1 MWEESCNIHDVLD
14 LAIGM
19 SDEIVIMGHK
29 YIDLDA
35 LGSALG
41 LLKYTLNLGK
51 KAYVYVNPS
60 EYNYS
65 VVKAMEMLPKELEK
79 RLITSDEK
87 LKLGKRSLLI
97 VVDTFKTKMIENLEV
112 FEKFPNTIVL
122 DHHEVNGDRLDAT
135 IKYIK
140 PEASSMVE
148 IICDYLKEKEY
159 SLDPNI
165 STIMYTGLCI
175 DTNNF
180 DNNTSENTFLAS
192 AYLLKNNAS
201 IRIKKSLFQEKK
213 EDILNRG
220 RLLKRSIT
228 VGENTMICVLDSNI
242 YSPADLSK
250 ISNELLK
257 FDKISIGYTVGK
269 IGTNKVGISARCFEE
284 ENVESIMGVLGGGG
298 HKTCAAT
305 QFDNL
310 SLGKAKELLLE
321 AIKIDNKE
329 MDIHK
334 ELSKKPNP

>member
-1 MWEESCNIHDVLD
+1 MWENNCSINDVLD
-14 LAIGM
+14 LAISM

-35 LGSALG
+35 LGSSLG
-41 LLKYTLNLGK
+41 LVKYILDLGK
-51 KAYVYVNPS
+51 KAYVYVNPN

-65 VVKAMEMLPKELEK
+65 VVKAMEILPKDLNK
-79 RLITSDEK
+79 RLIQDDSK
-87 LKLGKRSLLI
+87 LKLGKHSLLI
-97 VVDTFKTKMIENLEV
+97 VLDTFKTKTIEDFEL
-112 FEKFPNTIVL
+112 FEKFPNTLVL
-122 DHHEVNGDRLDAT
+122 DHHEINGDRLDAT
-135 IKYIK
+135 LKYIK
-140 PEASSMVE
+140 PGASSMVE
-148 IICDYLKEKEY
+148 IICDYLKSKDY
-159 SLDPNI
+159 SLDPTI

-213 EDILNRG
+213 EDILNRS

-228 VGENTMICVLDSNI
+228 VGDNIMVCVLDSNI

-257 FDKISIGYTVGK
+257 FDQINTAYTVGK

-284 ENVESIMGVLGGGG
+284 ENVESIMGILGGGG

-305 QFDNL
+305 QFDNITL
-310 SLGKAKELLLE
+310 NKAKDLLLE
-321 AIKIDNKE
+321 AIKVNDDEIDIDKS
-329 MDIHK
+329 MI
-334 ELSKKPNP
+334 KKPNT